1 MIGYT
6 LLLSRQ
12 ELVFHN
18 IDSKPIPSL
27 LRNFSAPVKLE
38 YLYTQEELYFLMVHD
53 TDGFNR
59 WNAGQSLAS
68 QVITSLQSGE
78 SDEIDK
84 ASAVIS
90 KAFKLILNDSLNK
103 KEVDKAML
111 AHILELPTE
120 GALIEQRSWRCR

>member
-1 MIGYT
+1 
-6 LLLSRQ
+6 
-12 ELVFHN
+12 
-18 IDSKPIPSL
+18 
-27 LRNFSAPVKLE
+27 
-38 YLYTQEELYFLMVHD
+38 MVHD

-120 GALIEQRSWRCR
+120 GALIEQAQLAVVDDIHIARESVANFLSTDLKADFAEVFNSNFSEGIFSVE

>member
-1 MIGYT
+1 
-6 LLLSRQ
+6 
-12 ELVFHN
+12 
-18 IDSKPIPSL
+18 
-27 LRNFSAPVKLE
+27 
-38 YLYTQEELYFLMVHD
+38 MVHD

-90 KAFKLILNDSLNK
+90 RLFKLILK
-103 KEVDKAML
+103 
-111 AHILELPTE
+111 
-120 GALIEQRSWRCR
+120 